1 MKPNTIC
8 HPEALADWRANDEDA
23 HSYLSTV
30 QEQIN
35 VRRTQD
41 ELDHNTLPKKQS
53 KLKGLLAQ
61 RLEEAIERENRKCR
75 KVRKE
80 REA

>member
-1 MKPNTIC
+1 MKPRTIC
-8 HPEALADWRANDEDA
+8 HPEALADWRANDERPQQQQVNGE
-23 HSYLSTV
+23 T
-30 QEQIN
+30 N
-35 VRRTQD
+35 VN
-41 ELDHNTLPKKQS
+41 HNTLPKKQS